1 LGQNFKMCYTASLS
15 MGTFEIQRRSF
26 PFDAIS
32 AESFAVFDLQ
42 LLRAVDLQIYVYN
55 AYCSNIKLCLLSIYD
70 SIRRNKKRMIIY
82 ALSENRHS
90 HPTAKFS
97 QKKIKQ
103 QQYKK

>member
-1 LGQNFKMCYTASLS
+1 

-42 LLRAVDLQIYVYN
+42 LLRAVDLQIYN
-55 AYCSNIKLCLLSIYD
+55 AYCSDIKFYLLSIYD

-82 ALSENRHS
+82 ALSDNRHS
-90 HPTAKFS
+90 HPTAKLS